1 MKVIKTPDGGSG
13 FSLCI
18 LLTENCSYLLLPYF
32 LMFALCRCCLIHS
45 MDDDASN
52 TPEVVQKSDST
63 STQNQPSRTRKRMPK
78 KCSKCG
84 KSVLNLSRH
93 QKDVHGMK
101 KLRRKLGDYFTGE
114 KKKPKGT
121 VKFCPLS
128 PCKGNRT
135 PIFQLHKHLQTSIH
149 GLRPNTPS
157 YIKALNRAP
166 RVSLKQLESH
176 VKNAKEKNR
185 RAKHERRRRQQESSS
200 DEDSQD
206 TDKQRVTLEE
216 SRRMKEGRRM
226 KREENSSDDEKHEI
240 EGNRAVQGSQAA
252 SQRAGAVKEENME
265 LDSDKEYDDLTRRVW
280 EKGHRSRGSTIQ
292 TSDSEEEVHGQIS
305 RSQDFFHRTPCTTE
319 DQEAIV
325 VTESDRDSDIDYI
338 PGGSGTEESSNSC
351 SSDSSILPEERRDL
365 MIGVVEVIGRENC
378 DSGSFLDYETEL
390 PWKKE
395 IQNFI
400 AQQESQGYC
409 FKTEEESVEDLKQH
423 FQQEDS
429 DDEILQGIFMKDE
442 SDNDDAL
449 DEEWEPSDCEPDAEE
464 TKEHRQEELGVSTST
479 LLAEFYEYLTDVDGG
494 YRSVKVA
501 QQYKSQVQSIIRTC
515 KMKLTESNP
524 EKHEC
529 EDLPSFHSLLISGMT
544 GVRFLRSWLSY
555 VVEKYQPG
563 TVRSYLMSLRLFYKF
578 LSQEEVPLPNVTK
591 DLLNARRD
599 LMTSWS
605 SAQKKKVLKRKLE
618 KHDEGYR
625 KLLSSENLHK
635 VCHGSLHVNAVKQ
648 LAATSTE
655 TNRGDI
661 TEKIL
666 SDKSHCQVRDWL
678 MTRILIDNSG
688 RSGVL
693 ANMTTSEFRE
703 AVFYHGTD
711 DDLARY
717 RVDVKDHKTAGVYGS
732 ANVWIY
738 DNLYV
743 LIDMYIR
750 TVRSQ
755 FIPKDS
761 EVQQVFISSKGLSLT
776 SSQVSYS
783 VFRTFQR
790 EGVEVKGRICATTI
804 RKSLAT
810 GMHTHMPGNK
820 DHLAALAQHKPQTQ
834 ASYYRVHDKV
844 SQTDLGRRAV
854 KDLVALNTKQ
864 DHPEKKVNV
873 SAPASSRWSDEE
885 TEDLKKLFKTEL
897 ETGAIEERAVSEK
910 LTGANFPPTHTVKAV
925 VLKLRRLREEF
936 MQSVDL
942 PTGQCTGT
950 EKVMKFLEN
959 CDVNTPSE
967 STAVSNAG
975 ESSRCWQKFTDE
987 QTRFLLG
994 LTDDMVA
1001 NNTVKREI
1009 VWQRVASDPRSVAL
1023 GLISGKEDEEEVV
1036 KAKQRFYD
1044 KVRQGAKKRKCEKK

>member
-1 MKVIKTPDGGSG
+1 M
-13 FSLCI
+13 
-18 LLTENCSYLLLPYF
+18 
-32 LMFALCRCCLIHS
+32 
-45 MDDDASN
+45 DASN
-52 TPEVVQKSDST
+52 KPEVEEQGENTSVQE
-63 STQNQPSRTRKRMPK
+63 QPTYKRVPK
-78 KCSKCG
+78 RCLECG
-84 KSVLNLSRH
+84 KSVVNLSRH

-101 KLRRKLGDYFTGE
+101 KLKRKLGDYFMGM

-149 GLRPNTPS
+149 GLRPSTPS
-157 YIKALNRAP
+157 YIKALNKAP
-166 RVSLKQLESH
+166 RVSLKMLEWY
-176 VKNAKEKNR
+176 VKNKKEKNK
-185 RAKHERRRRQQESSS
+185 RAKHERRRRKQESSS
-200 DEDSQD
+200 DEESQD
-206 TDKQRVTLEE
+206 TDEKRITLEERKEIKEGTRMMKREEKSAKHAKRGRQQESSSEEESQDTDEKRVTLEE
-216 SRRMKEGRRM
+216 SKRIKKGRRM
-226 KREENSSDDEKHEI
+226 MKHQEHSSGDEQHEI
-240 EGNRAVQGSQAA
+240 EGNRAVQGPQAEG
-252 SQRAGAVKEENME
+252 QRAGTVIEENIE
-265 LDSDKEYDDLTRRVW
+265 VDSDKEYDNLTKRVW
-280 EKGHRSRGSTIQ
+280 EKAQRSGGTTIQ
-292 TSDSEEEVHGQIS
+292 ISVDDEEVQGEIS
-305 RSQDFFHRTPCTTE
+305 QSQDFFQRTPCY
-319 DQEAIV
+319 QEEIV
-325 VTESDRDSDIDYI
+325 VTDSDSDSDVDYI
-338 PGGSGTEESSNSC
+338 PGGSGTDESNDSC
-351 SSDSSILPEERRDL
+351 SSGSSILSEERKDL
-365 MIGVVEVIGRENC
+365 LIGVVEVIGREKC
-378 DSGSFLDYETEL
+378 ASGSFFHCQTEL
-390 PWKKE
+390 PWKKQ

-409 FKTEEESVEDLKQH
+409 FKTEDKSIEDLRQH
-423 FQQEDS
+423 FQEEDS
-429 DDEILQGIFMKDE
+429 DDEMLQDIFMSDE

-464 TKEHRQEELGVSTST
+464 DKEHRQAEPGAATST

-524 EKHEC
+524 KQYEQ
-529 EDLPSFHSLLISGMT
+529 EDLPSFHLLLISGMN

-618 KHDEGYR
+618 KHDEDYR

-655 TNRGDI
+655 TNRGKI
-661 TEKIL
+661 TDKII
-666 SDKSHCQVRDWL
+666 SDKSHCEVRDWL

-688 RSGVL
+688 RSGVV
-693 ANMTTSEFRE
+693 ANMTTGEFKE

-711 DDLARY
+711 DDPARY
-717 RVDVKDHKTAGVYGS
+717 RVDVKDHKTAGVYG
-732 ANVWIY
+732 AAVVWLY

-743 LIDMYIR
+743 LIEMYIR

-755 FIPKDS
+755 LVATDS
-761 EVQQVFISSKGLSLT
+761 EVQQVFISSNGLSLT

-790 EGVEVKGRICATTI
+790 EGVQVKGRICATTI

-810 GMHTHMPGNK
+810 GMHTHMPGQK

-834 ASYYRVHDKV
+834 ANYYRVHDKV

-854 KDLVALNTKQ
+854 KNLVSLKTKQ
-864 DHPEKKVNV
+864 DLTDTKENV
-873 SAPASSRWSDEE
+873 STPVSWSDKE
-885 TEDLKKLFKTEL
+885 TEELKKMFKTEL
-897 ETGAIEERAVSEK
+897 ETGVIEEGAVRKK
-910 LTGANFPPTHTVKAV
+910 LNGANFSTTHTVKAV
-925 VLKLRRLREEF
+925 VIKLRRLREEF
-936 MQSVDL
+936 MQSIDL
-942 PTGQCTGT
+942 PTEQCTSTG
-950 EKVMKFLEN
+950 KVMEFLES
-959 CDVNTPSE
+959 CDVNTPE
-967 STAVSNAG
+967 SLAVSNSG
-975 ESSRCWQKFTDE
+975 ESSRVWRKFTDE
-987 QTRFLLG
+987 QTRFLLS
-994 LTDDMVA
+994 LSEDMVA

-1009 VWQRVASDPRSVAL
+1009 LWKRVKSDPRSVAL
-1023 GLISGKEDEEEVV
+1023 GLISGKEDEDEVL
-1036 KAKQRFYD
+1036 KAKQRLND
-1044 KVRQGAKKRKCEKK
+1044 KVRQEAKKRKCKKK